1 MKNLLKN
8 LDKSNIKPLLDILL
22 EMNDG
27 FDLYHLEMPSETY
40 PIIINTFEPQDDSIE
55 VNIHELTNILLAYYR
70 NRKGDTHIYVCKD
83 NGVIEIIDEN
93 CEGFEDFKNIECD
106 GIVTCQD
113 IIFKF
118 HYD

>member
-8 LDKSNIKPLLDILL
+8 LDNSNIKPLLDVLL

-27 FDLYHLEMPSETY
+27 FDLYHLQMPSESY
-40 PIIINTFEPQDDSIE
+40 PILINTFEPQEDSIE

-83 NGVIEIIDEN
+83 NGDIEIVDSG
-93 CEGFEDFKNIECD
+93 CEDFEDFKNIEPESVIECQ
-106 GIVTCQD
+106 GIT
-113 IIFKF
+113 FKF